1 MNKTRMVYE
10 PRIVE
15 DIRMPF
21 TFACNKLYKQKY
33 TTSNAIPTSI
43 NWHENIEILYFVDGV
58 ATMNIETEEYKAVS
72 GDVLVVNTNLIHS
85 ISTESFTKYYYLI
98 PDKDFLEENEIH
110 LDGVKFIEK
119 ISDKKAAEYYD
130 AIIDASVS
138 KGDFTVALLRAAIL
152 NLVAFLGQ
160 NYSEQTNKTSE
171 SKVNTY
177 IKKTLEYIDSDL
189 THDFN
194 VEEMASRVGVSK
206 YHFMREF
213 KRFTKYSVVEYVN
226 LRRCNRAQILLKDK
240 NNKIFDICV
249 LCGFESSSY
258 FSRVFKKYIGISPKE
273 YRLLITKPKDK

>member
-21 TFACNKLYKQKY
+21 TLSGEKLYKQKY
-33 TTSNAIPTSI
+33 TTSNAIPISV

-58 ATMNIETEEYKAVS
+58 AKVTVETEDYTVVK
-72 GDVLVVNTNLIHS
+72 GDILVVNSNLIHR
-85 ISTESFTKYYYLI
+85 ISTESFTKYFYLI
-98 PDKDFLEENEIH
+98 PDKDFLEENEIN
-110 LDGVKFIEK
+110 LDGVKFVEK
-119 ISDKKAAEYYD
+119 ITDSKALQYFEN
-130 AIIDASVS
+130 IIEAWES
-138 KGDFTVALLRAAIL
+138 KGNFTVALTRAAVL

-160 NYSEQTNKTSE
+160 NFSEKINKLSD
-171 SKVNTY
+171 SKVNAY
-177 IKKTLEYIDSDL
+177 IKKTLEYIDCDL
-189 THDFN
+189 TRDFN

-213 KRFTKYSVVEYVN
+213 KRVTKYSVVEYVN
-226 LRRCNRAQILLKDK
+226 LRRCNRAQILLKDE
-240 NNKIFDICV
+240 NKTIFDICV

-273 YRLLITKPKDK
+273 YRTLITKPKDK